1 MSKAGKS
8 SIIWISLKDAP
19 NWFVYMHKPIMIGP
33 PDSWKKALDEGM
45 QVDYRVF
52 PDEEAYMKYFAEQ
65 LAEYFAKKHG

>member
-1 MSKAGKS
+1 MSKEKKS
-8 SIIWISLKDAP
+8 VICISLRDAP

-33 PDSWKKALDEGM
+33 EDSWKRALDEGM

-52 PDEEAYMKYFAEQ
+52 PDEDGFMKYFAEQ